1 MKTTK
6 WHSALVTYCSR
17 KLQSL
22 ATFLTRWRLLP
33 SGLYFRWQLARLFAK
48 QDQIRRIYNRYL
60 DEAKREKRTPE
71 EIEQIVDEA
80 QMEESIVVDDI
91 ESLVT
96 RFWLRRA
103 QRLFV
108 PTPHRSDSTMWKER
122 SFTRSKVLTELG
134 ITVIRKAVRE
144 EENAGRDS
152 WAQIAAL
159 LIGAIGAITG
169 LLAVFLSK

>member
-1 MKTTK
+1 
-6 WHSALVTYCSR
+6 
-17 KLQSL
+17 
-22 ATFLTRWRLLP
+22 
-33 SGLYFRWQLARLFAK
+33 
-48 QDQIRRIYNRYL
+48 
-60 DEAKREKRTPE
+60 
-71 EIEQIVDEA
+71 
-80 QMEESIVVDDI
+80 MEESIVVDDI

-108 PTPHRSDSTMWKER
+108 PTPDRSDSTMWKER